1 MRVAWTRTR
10 PVVAARVRLLVRL
23 LRSQRSARS
32 RSCRHFSLRRPH
44 SGVPSGVPPGVR
56 PVVLVMTITRRR
68 PLPPSQR
75 SRGRL
80 HPRHRGHRGHR
91 GHPGHR
97 EPITVERRR
106 SLLLRSQLRPLSR
119 RGRWGEVRGMAGRMQ
134 VQLMQPSLPHRLR
147 TPPREW
153 RRTMCLTRRRRLLR
167 RRRIT
172 LRSILPFRPTR
183 PCVG

>member
-44 SGVPSGVPPGVR
+44 SGVPPGVPPAG
-56 PVVLVMTITRRR
+56 PVMTITRRR
-68 PLPPSQR
+68 PPRPSQR

-97 EPITVERRR
+97 EPITRERRR
-106 SLLLRSQLRPLSR
+106 SPLLRSQLRPRSR

-167 RRRIT
+167 RRPIT
-172 LRSILPFRPTR
+172 LGSILRFPPTR